1 MNLDRILNTDMHSA
15 CRLCRVAVH
24 GLTVTAEGETLLSD
38 VSLHIHCGQ
47 LTALVGP
54 NGAGKTTF
62 IRALLHQVG
71 YQGIIEHQDAQGKH
85 FGAIRTG
92 YVPQHFP
99 FDRQMPLTVCDLMAS
114 AMTKR
119 PVWLG
124 VSRKTRT
131 RVRETLKIARAEGMM
146 NRKLGNLSG
155 GELQRVLLALALY
168 PLPDLLILDEPVS
181 GMDQNGLSMFLDVV
195 TELTRTHHLA
205 ILLVSHDWAVVRRYA
220 DHVVL
225 LDKRVLAEGPPQE
238 VFESEAFRSVFPITS
253 LWDQKEADG

>member
-1 MNLDRILNTDMHSA
+1 MNLDKVLSADRHSA
-15 CRLCRVAVH
+15 CRLCRVAVN
-24 GLTVTAEGETLLSD
+24 GLTVTAQGETLLSD
-38 VSLHIHCGQ
+38 VTVHIHCGQ

-62 IRALLHQVG
+62 IRALLSQVG
-71 YQGIIEHQDAQGKH
+71 YRGVIEHQDAHGKH

-99 FDRQMPLTVCDLMAS
+99 FDKQMPLTVCDLMAA
-114 AMTKR
+114 AMSRR

-124 VSRKTRT
+124 VSAK
-131 RVRETLKIARAEGMM
+131 VRAQAKETLAIARADSLLD
-146 NRKLGNLSG
+146 RQLGNLSG

-181 GMDQNGLSMFLDVV
+181 GVDQNGLSLFLDVV

-205 ILLVSHDWAVVRRYA
+205 ILLVSHDWAVVQKYA
-220 DHVVL
+220 DHVIL
-225 LDKRVLAEGPPQE
+225 LDKKVLAEGSARDVFGSQAFRE
-238 VFESEAFRSVFPITS
+238 VFPVSS
-253 LWDQKEADG
+253 LWAGREAE

>member
-1 MNLDRILNTDMHSA
+1 MNLDQILRADPHAS
-15 CRLCRVAVH
+15 CRLCRVAVS
-24 GLTVTAEGETLLSD
+24 GLTVTAQGDTLLSD
-38 VSLHIHCGQ
+38 VSVHIHCGQ

-62 IRALLHQVG
+62 IRALLSQVP
-71 YQGIIEHQDAQGKH
+71 YQGVIEHQDAHGKH

-99 FDRQMPLTVCDLMAS
+99 FDRQLPLTVADLMAA
-114 AMTKR
+114 AMTRR

-124 VSRKTRT
+124 VGRKMKKQAL
-131 RVRETLKIARAEGMM
+131 ETLEIARAEGLID
-146 NRKLGNLSG
+146 RKLGNLSG

-181 GMDQNGLSMFLDVV
+181 GMDQNGLSLFLDVV

-220 DHVVL
+220 DHVIL
-225 LDKRVLAEGPPQE
+225 LDKKVLEEGSAEE
-238 VFESEAFRSVFPITS
+238 VFSSAAFREIFPVS
-253 LWDQKEADG
+253 SWMDREGAAG